1 MRLGAR
7 SSILTTDAD
16 QLKQHELSLDFLLV
30 TIPDAYD
37 VNDYVSL
44 LRRDG
49 VIVTV
54 GLLGPYKKALNNM
67 EVAMHRRSVAGSV
80 IGGIEETQEVLDF
93 CAKHNILPEV
103 EMIRMQDINKAFD
116 KMQDEEVHYRS
127 VIDMQ
132 PLKES

>member
-16 QLKQHELSLDFLLV
+16 QLKQ
-30 TIPDAYD
+30 
-37 VNDYVSL
+37 
-44 LRRDG
+44 
-49 VIVTV
+49 
-54 GLLGPYKKALNNM
+54 
-67 EVAMHRRSVAGSV
+67 
-80 IGGIEETQEVLDF
+80 QEVLDF